1 MTVSVLSDPQFH
13 DEAAA
18 FAFVEARLWPHGP
31 VCHHCKSGARV
42 GALKGK
48 TTRPG
53 LYKCYACR
61 KPFTVRMGTVFEASH
76 IEMHKWLQAIYLMC
90 SSKKGISTNQL
101 SRTLRITIKSAWFLS
116 HRIREAMTTMGMEPM
131 GGLGGIVEVDETFIG
146 RKQGTEVA
154 RGFAHKN
161 AVLSLVERRPAGSVV
176 RSFHVDGTSARDLM
190 PILMKHVD
198 PNSHVMTDEAGQY
211 THLARWFMAHDFT
224 THSKG
229 EYVSAAAPYVHT
241 NTVENFYSVFK
252 RGMKGVYQHCAEHHL
267 HRYVTEFDFRYN
279 NRVRFGINDTQRAD
293 TALLG
298 VVGKRLTYR
307 TTVGAGQA

>member
-1 MTVSVLSDPQFH
+1 MTGSVLSDPQFH

-31 VCHHCKSGARV
+31 VCHHCKSGERV

-61 KPFTVRMGTVFEASH
+61 KPFTVRMGTVFESSH

-101 SRTLRITIKSAWFLS
+101 HRTLRISLKSAWFLS
-116 HRIREAMTTMGMEPM
+116 HRIREAMTSLGMEPM
-131 GGLGGIVEVDETFIG
+131 GGAGSIVEVDETFIG
-146 RKQGTEVA
+146 RKEGAVVQ
-154 RGFAHKN
+154 RGYRHKN
-161 AVLSLVERRPAGSVV
+161 AVLSLVERDPEGARVL
-176 RSFHVDGTSARDLM
+176 SFHVDGTSPTDLM
-190 PILMKHVD
+190 PILRAHIRKETFI
-198 PNSHVMTDEAGQY
+198 MTDEASQY
-211 THLARWFMAHDFT
+211 TRLDRYFGGHAFT
-224 THSKG
+224 THTSG
-229 EYVSAAAPYVHT
+229 EYVRGNVHT
-241 NTVENFYSVFK
+241 NTVEGFYSVFK
-252 RGMKGVYQHCAEHHL
+252 RGMKGVYQHCSERHL

-279 NRVRFGINDTQRAD
+279 TRVRFGISDVDRAD
-293 TALLG
+293 RALLG

-307 TTVGAGQA
+307 TTQGGAAA